1 MAANGLDLT
10 YAYRSRKP
18 ISSTPSLL
26 NSFFMSTVNVAA
38 NSLVSVA
45 SNAKNE
51 LSGRKWRP
59 ADHFRFM
66 LMLTSWFT
74 VWVLRIVMDW
84 FPVALAPSRRLLTHF
99 CGGGDGGGS
108 KSSAPLLLTAP
119 PSSESSLSLSS
130 SMSALGSSALD
141 PLSKLDL
148 VPFES
153 IDFVASSV
161 KPLTRA
167 LSQILAILNEMP
179 ASCQKYQFTMAMA
192 EKIMEENARSGQIEL
207 LQVNRAA
214 LSAAFA
220 RTSSFLYDS
229 LHRTR
234 QTEQRIRAGTWPSR
248 IIAALPFSAYVTP
261 YLKFLDLAVS
271 AVGAIVPKAEPL
283 NGRRSERG
291 IVEGEYGG
299 EVVAEKLGQELVWMA
314 EKLGE
319 YGAADEAMVQWSFA
333 GGLASAS
340 VACNPRIQWCF
351 VKISAMLFKEL
362 TSKEMEKMVRP
373 EVKFRMLSLWLPLL
387 CHARNGFTFPA
398 LMRFEK
404 DETERAV
411 NHIIGTLSP
420 IDQELILTNWL
431 QDYAIS
437 ASEWP
442 NLQPSYDRWCNSTR
456 LLAA

>member
-18 ISSTPSLL
+18 FSSSSSLL

-84 FPVALAPSRRLLTHF
+84 FPVALAPSRRLLTRF
-99 CGGGDGGGS
+99 CGGGDGSGS
-108 KSSAPLLLTAP
+108 RNSPPLLLP
-119 PSSESSLSLSS
+119 LPSSVLSASP
-130 SMSALGSSALD
+130 LGSSALAS
-141 PLSKLDL
+141 LSKLDL
-148 VPFES
+148 VPFETL
-153 IDFVASSV
+153 DFGGSSF

-192 EKIMEENARSGQIEL
+192 EKMMEENARSGQIEL

-220 RTSSFLYDS
+220 RTSSLLYDS

-234 QTEQRIRAGTWPSR
+234 EIEERHRAGTWPAR
-248 IIAALPFSAYVTP
+248 IIAALPFGAYVTP
-261 YLKFLDLAVS
+261 YLKFFNLAVS
-271 AVGAIVPKAEPL
+271 AVGTIVPKAEPL
-283 NGRRSERG
+283 NGRRSETRM
-291 IVEGEYGG
+291 VEGEFDS
-299 EVVAEKLGQELVWMA
+299 EVVVVEKLGQELVWMT
-314 EKLGE
+314 EKLRE
-319 YGAADEAMVQWSFA
+319 YGAVDEAMLQWSFA
-333 GGLASAS
+333 GGLASVS
-340 VACNPRIQWCF
+340 VACSPRIQWCF
-351 VKISAMLFKEL
+351 VKISATLFREL
-362 TSKEMEKMVRP
+362 MSKEIEEVVRS

-387 CHARNGFTFPA
+387 CHARNGLAFPA
-398 LMRFEK
+398 LMRYEK

-411 NHIIGTLSP
+411 NQIVGTLSP
-420 IDQELILTNWL
+420 MDQELILTNWL